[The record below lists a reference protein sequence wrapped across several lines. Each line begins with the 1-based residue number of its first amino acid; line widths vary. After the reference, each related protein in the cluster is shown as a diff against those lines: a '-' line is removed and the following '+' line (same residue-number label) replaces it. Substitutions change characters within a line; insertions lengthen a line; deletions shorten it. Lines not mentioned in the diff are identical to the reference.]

1 MMARAAGSAVRPT
14 IKISAWIKPSQQAF
28 LRRPLQVGR
37 NRAPVPSP
45 QPEPVAGGGSK
56 QCLENR
62 HNRDTQEKGRKSSKR
77 SCFQFSVRV
86 SLYHSKAEVAFYNTA
101 FFFFLS
107 ALNFR
112 RSFWCLGQGRGL
124 AGDQQP
130 SNECVWKAPC
140 RYTHTCAKA

>member
-28 LRRPLQVGR
+28 LGRPLQVGR

-62 HNRDTQEKGRKSSKR
+62 HNRDTQEKGRKSSKEAA
-77 SCFQFSVRV
+77 FNSVSV
-86 SLYHSKAEVAFYNTA
+86 SVCIIRKRKLHFTIRL
-101 FFFFLS
+101 FFFFS
-107 ALNFR
+107 FR
-112 RSFWCLGQGRGL
+112 LEFQKIFLVLRARAWLGWGPTT
-124 AGDQQP
+124 QQ
-130 SNECVWKAPC
+130 
-140 RYTHTCAKA
+140 